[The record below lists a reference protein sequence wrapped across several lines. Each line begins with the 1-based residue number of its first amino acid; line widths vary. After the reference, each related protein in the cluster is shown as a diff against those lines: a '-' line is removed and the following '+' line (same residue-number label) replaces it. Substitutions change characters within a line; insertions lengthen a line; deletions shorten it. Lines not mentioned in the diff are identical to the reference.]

1 MRRNTRLTERDLSRI
16 VRRVINEGVIKIP
29 EKYTSDQ
36 NDSFSLSCSKALSYG
51 GTLDPEKQY
60 ENNPYLQRGETILP
74 LTGEFEKFF
83 CKS

>member
-1 MRRNTRLTERDLSRI
+1 MRRNSRLTERDLSRI
-16 VRRVINEGVIKIP
+16 VRRVINEGYIYPK

-36 NDSFSLSCSKALSYG
+36 NDSFSLSCNKELFG
-51 GTLDPEKQY
+51 GTANPEKQY

-83 CKS
+83 CQS

>member
-1 MRRNTRLTERDLSRI
+1 MERIVRLTERDLSRI
-16 VRRVINEGVIKIP
+16 VRNVLGEGVITQL
-29 EKYTSDQ
+29 EKYTSDE
-36 NDSFSLSCSKALSYG
+36 NDSFSLSCSKALFG

-60 ENNPYLQRGETILP
+60 KNNPYLQRGETILP

>member
-1 MRRNTRLTERDLSRI
+1 MERIVRLTERDLSRI
-16 VRRVINEGVIKIP
+16 VRNVIREGLIP
-29 EKYTSDQ
+29 SFEKYTSDQ
-36 NDSFSLSCSKALSYG
+36 NDSFSLSCNKAIS

-60 ENNPYLQRGETILP
+60 QNNPYLQRGETILP